1 MTEDIINIDS
11 SKEEVANFF
20 EKKFKIKEDVKNNFI
35 KEDISADILYDLD
48 DKEFKSLG
56 LKVGPLKNIKV
67 FLQNNK
73 DHFKEKEIKEKI
85 TIKSKPNE
93 VSEFF
98 EKCLNFK
105 GELNNMDGKGLIE
118 LKEEEIKNLGLN
130 LGQRKKIIKYI
141 NYFKTLKIEEP
152 EETKILITKESSEE
166 EVSKYLKEK
175 LNISDTAIESLGLDG
190 ESLFNLEE
198 TDIDE
203 AEDLNQEEKTSLK
216 NFIKELK
223 EKKEEETKT
232 KEETEIIIGKESSAE
247 QVAKYLKEKLK
258 ISDTGI
264 ESLALDG
271 DSLFNL
277 EENDIDEADDLTQEE
292 KDILKKFIKELK
304 EKEPK
309 KEIKITRESDK
320 NEVSIFL
327 KEKLKLSEK
336 SIEDLEL
343 DGESLFSLEEKE
355 IDESELTQEEKYNL
369 KKFLKEEK
377 EKNENNKDL
386 AKDTDKNQDK
396 DEGKNKDK
404 NEDDKTD
411 DKNIDKN
418 EDDKTDDKNKK
429 QQRPSQIQQ
438 NEKEIKDKQEK
449 NKDDKNKEEK
459 KENEKEP
466 KKDGK
471 DNTASKLRSQ
481 NKKKDEK
488 GKNKEK
494 IEDPLKNDNLEVL
507 YNKEKGKKNKEY
519 DGKQTKELET
529 SSIKGYKIDPLIK
542 DSKYNIFF
550 ILPIKEKDINE
561 LYLVTYRDE
570 SSFYKSSYIIYN
582 FYFVNENNFQNTN
595 NEKIKCLLVQIPLN
609 EPLKKLIIIIE
620 NTYKDKE
627 YKTEIEV
634 NELMNFFYID
644 NINNFISINNNKI
657 IKYYYDFFFEKNECE
672 RFRENLLKGLKSKI
686 SSNPSFELNVNNILK
701 FFKFSA
707 KYKLYPKNIEN
718 IDLKLEEKK
727 YRQPLN
733 EDICLSSDDI
743 DILTLKNEKEKKKL
757 IRLIILIYVNYDR
770 NNLMKLIQSKNSKD
784 CCRVLLDLLND
795 KELKLDDLNFEKQED
810 LDLLQKSLLL
820 NSKTKEE
827 INYII
832 KISEGLIKSLQFI
845 EQNCKE
851 ICVILEKN
859 ASIFHWK
866 ATNYLLS
873 LASPTLEDNV
883 MEILKFLS
891 NIIDLTKKKN
901 YKIIDLEGIFEDL
914 IDLYSNEPLNK
925 LCDLQIIVPL
935 LKTQKVKQRLID
947 DFYNKIHFKGV
958 HLIKNGFLNTE
969 EIIKFMTEQDIY
981 YREPIYK
988 NNENRDP
995 KIFEYIPITD
1005 EDKDYMKNIELIK
1018 RYGLWNIFEH
1028 SNFNIQK
1035 EFYEVILKKMK
1046 KVRDFYSIFEIFP
1059 MKSINR
1065 DFTLLINGKM
1075 NELIFNVLDEEEEK
1089 KDLIYNILNNLL
1101 TVNFYNDLDLKYII
1115 ELVQVNYDFTSK
1127 YYFYLLKNENL
1138 EYIISK
1144 IKNIIISFFLQQK
1157 REGKA
1162 NAESIISLLL
1172 LSTNNQFNLYLLN

>member
-98 EKCLNFK
+98 EKCLNFR

-223 EKKEEETKT
+223 EKEEETKT

-277 EENDIDEADDLTQEE
+277 EETDIDEADDLTQEE

-343 DGESLFSLEEKE
+343 DGESLFSLKEKE
-355 IDESELTQEEKYNL
+355 IDESELTQEEKDNL

-386 AKDTDKNQDK
+386 VKDTDKNQDK
-396 DEGKNKDK
+396 DEGKNKDKNEDDKTDDKNKDK

-449 NKDDKNKEEK
+449 NKDDKNKKEK

-519 DGKQTKELET
+519 DGKQTKELHT
-529 SSIKGYKIDPLIK
+529 YSIKGYKINPLIK

-550 ILPIKEKDINE
+550 ILPIKEKDIND

-701 FFKFSA
+701 FFKFSV
-707 KYKLYPKNIEN
+707 KYKLCPKNI
-718 IDLKLEEKK
+718 D
-727 YRQPLN
+727 
-733 EDICLSSDDI
+733 
-743 DILTLKNEKEKKKL
+743 
-757 IRLIILIYVNYDR
+757 
-770 NNLMKLIQSKNSKD
+770 NL
-784 CCRVLLDLLND
+784 
-795 KELKLDDLNFEKQED
+795 
-810 LDLLQKSLLL
+810 
-820 NSKTKEE
+820 
-827 INYII
+827 
-832 KISEGLIKSLQFI
+832 
-845 EQNCKE
+845 
-851 ICVILEKN
+851 
-859 ASIFHWK
+859 
-866 ATNYLLS
+866 
-873 LASPTLEDNV
+873 
-883 MEILKFLS
+883 
-891 NIIDLTKKKN
+891 
-901 YKIIDLEGIFEDL
+901 
-914 IDLYSNEPLNK
+914 
-925 LCDLQIIVPL
+925 
-935 LKTQKVKQRLID
+935 
-947 DFYNKIHFKGV
+947 
-958 HLIKNGFLNTE
+958 
-969 EIIKFMTEQDIY
+969 
-981 YREPIYK
+981 
-988 NNENRDP
+988 
-995 KIFEYIPITD
+995 
-1005 EDKDYMKNIELIK
+1005 
-1018 RYGLWNIFEH
+1018 
-1028 SNFNIQK
+1028 
-1035 EFYEVILKKMK
+1035 
-1046 KVRDFYSIFEIFP
+1046 
-1059 MKSINR
+1059 
-1065 DFTLLINGKM
+1065 
-1075 NELIFNVLDEEEEK
+1075 
-1089 KDLIYNILNNLL
+1089 
-1101 TVNFYNDLDLKYII
+1101 
-1115 ELVQVNYDFTSK
+1115 
-1127 YYFYLLKNENL
+1127 
-1138 EYIISK
+1138 
-1144 IKNIIISFFLQQK
+1144 
-1157 REGKA
+1157 
-1162 NAESIISLLL
+1162 
-1172 LSTNNQFNLYLLN
+1172 